1 MINQNL
7 PIAQRPDKNNNKH
20 DHAEAFC
27 LMVYEHE
34 KCGHEEIIYNP
45 RDSVTPFL
53 IPCPNC
59 CEGYYKNRAC
69 IIDASDLMRHQ
80 IALMNYQPDF
90 KPPQGMFVFHDDGIV
105 RREGDGCDSTS

>member
-1 MINQNL
+1 
-7 PIAQRPDKNNNKH
+7 
-20 DHAEAFC
+20 
-27 LMVYEHE
+27 MVYEHE